1 MAVFLFSAVEL
12 NPGFILGG
20 ISAAPGASVGVRF
33 RGGQADQGI
42 RLHIW
47 ALRSVGRCE
56 RIA

>member
-33 RGGQADQGI
+33 RGDQGI